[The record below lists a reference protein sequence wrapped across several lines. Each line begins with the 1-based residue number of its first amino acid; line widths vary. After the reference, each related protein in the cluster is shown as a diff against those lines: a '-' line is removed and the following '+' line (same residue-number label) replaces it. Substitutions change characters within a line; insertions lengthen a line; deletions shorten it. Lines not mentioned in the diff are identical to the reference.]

1 MTPPTAT
8 DTGKNSLG
16 CFLCGSRDIE
26 FIGLPFPFFQHMNYH
41 PLPDSRAAVY
51 RCRCCQMVFPDQS
64 GEEQKIRDLYR
75 SKEYAATR
83 PSIHYSVVKESE
95 SPVTPYFLVANIIY
109 KLLKKKS
116 PRILDIGCFDG
127 KLLQELDRRYD
138 AAELH
143 GFDVS
148 EHIGALFPN
157 KENFRFWQ
165 GSVADI
171 EGEFDLVVSMNSLPY
186 VEDIRNVM
194 NKLFSMLN
202 EKGVLFVLVPDISK
216 NNQSILLGD
225 EFAHFTPNTLK
236 NFFLHYGYDLE
247 ILDSAEVFP
256 RHVIGV
262 ARAGATADKPNG
274 YFEDREVHGAREYLI
289 ELKRKLEHIKARSET
304 SASPGQLAVL
314 GTKLNAAVT
323 HSVLGDGIDFF
334 VDENPSAEGQYFLG
348 KPVHHPRE
356 LEHEDTVII
365 PLGRTSE
372 PIKQRFEQ
380 TYGGTVICV

>member
-1 MTPPTAT
+1 M
-8 DTGKNSLG
+8 
-16 CFLCGSRDIE
+16 I
-26 FIGLPFPFFQHMNYH
+26 
-41 PLPDSRAAVY
+41 
-51 RCRCCQMVFPDQS
+51 FPDQS

-348 KPVHHPRE
+348 KPVHHPRV